1 MITQF
6 VGKCTN
12 SEKMH
17 EFPRMNSDLRKC
29 MNSEKAYCIICINVY
44 NTNKRSGYEPDSG
57 GNI

>member
-17 EFPRMNSDLRKC
+17 EFPR